1 MSSDKS
7 ENLSNS
13 PSACEKVC
21 TAIFCCRC
29 STKSDV
35 LDHQEE
41 HVPVFTTTNNS
52 QPTHDHS
59 AKASDVQ
66 AKSQRSDVVE
76 HKLELPSKEGA
87 KKGSHGQNHVENEGK
102 KSSLAKNEMFS
113 EYINHAKMK
122 IRTMSGV
129 GSGNSTSGADDIH
142 HAKKDNSGSKLDVFS
157 DYINRAKVKIRKTT
171 SFGSG
176 KSGPLERE

>member
-29 STKSDV
+29 STNSDV

-41 HVPVFTTTNNS
+41 HVPAFTTTNNS

-66 AKSQRSDVVE
+66 AKSRSSDVVG
-76 HKLELPSKEGA
+76 HKPELPSKEGA
-87 KKGSHGQNHVENEGK
+87 KKGSHGQTHAENEG
-102 KSSLAKNEMFS
+102 MFS
-113 EYINHAKMK
+113 EYIHRAKLK
-122 IRTMSGV
+122 IRAMSGL
-129 GSGNSTSGADDIH
+129 GIGNTTSEADDVH
-142 HAKKDNSGSKLDVFS
+142 DAKKDNSGSKDVFS
-157 DYINRAKVKIRKTT
+157 DFINRAKVKIRKTT
-171 SFGSG
+171 SIGSR
-176 KSGPLERE
+176 KSGSLE

>member
-29 STKSDV
+29 STNSDV

-41 HVPVFTTTNNS
+41 HVPAFTTTNNL

-66 AKSQRSDVVE
+66 AKSRRSDVVE
-76 HKLELPSKEGA
+76 HKPELPSKEGA
-87 KKGSHGQNHVENEGK
+87 KKGSHGQTHAENEGK
-102 KSSLAKNEMFS
+102 KSSSAKNEMFS
-113 EYINHAKMK
+113 EYINRAKLK
-122 IRTMSGV
+122 IRAMSGL
-129 GSGNSTSGADDIH
+129 GIGITTSEADDVH
-142 HAKKDNSGSKLDVFS
+142 DAKKDNSGGKDVFS
-157 DYINRAKVKIRKTT
+157 DYINRAKVKIRKTP
-171 SFGSG
+171 SIGSR
-176 KSGPLERE
+176 KSGSLE